1 MALPLIL
8 GLLGSSLGA
17 GTAIGA
23 VGAGALASGVGR
35 FLETGDFEEGLKTGA
50 VSALGGYALQ
60 GALGALGGSKAA
72 ETAVKAGQEAS
83 KATFADKLSAFPK
96 QLQQPYLGS
105 TNTLGGLQAA
115 ASNPITLGQS
125 TIAQAA
131 VKPPQAIKPE
141 EKKTDT
147 RERLAPRRIMRR
159 PPPGYNPNTMGEF
172 DYGVAPN
179 YGVGIVGMRG
189 GGLSNPEKADL
200 DGDGSLSSYERRR
213 GEAIE
218 KSIAEQKGANV
229 GGLQEMSDTVG
240 NMPEAQGS
248 AKIIDNAR
256 RAIAD
261 LEIFTQT
268 FGLRALDDLQ
278 EMMGSDI
285 DLSPM
290 IRGEGDGMSD
300 RIDAEVVDK
309 KSSPKGTGD
318 PLKVANNEYVVA
330 ADVVSDL
337 GNGSS
342 DAGAK
347 KLDDMMKRVR
357 MARHGTDK
365 QPPEVATERLMPA

>member
-17 GTAIGA
+17 GTALGA

-83 KATFADKLSAFPK
+83 KATFAQKLGGFSD
-96 QLQQPYLGS
+96 QLGQDYLGS
-105 TNTLGGLQAA
+105 TNMLGGLQAA
-115 ASNPITLGQS
+115 ASNPVTLGQA
-125 TIAQAA
+125 TLAQAT
-131 VKPPQAIKPE
+131 VKPPQATKPE
-141 EKKTDT
+141 EIKSDT
-147 RERLAPRRIMRR
+147 RERMGPRRIMRR
-159 PPPGYNPNTMGEF
+159 PPVGYRPGFDAEF
-172 DYGVAPN
+172 DYQVAPN
-179 YGVGIVGMRG
+179 YGAGIVGMRG
-189 GGLSNPEKADL
+189 GGLTNPEKADL

-229 GGLQEMSDTVG
+229 GGLQEMSEIVARL
-240 NMPEAQGS
+240 PEAQGS
-248 AKIIDNAR
+248 NKIIDNAR

-268 FGLRALDDLQ
+268 YGLRALENLQ
-278 EMMGSDI
+278 ETMGSDI

-300 RIDAEVVDK
+300 SIDAEVVDK

-330 ADVVSDL
+330 ADVVSDI

-365 QPPEVATERLMPA
+365 QPPEVKTENLLPA

>member
-17 GTAIGA
+17 GTALGA

-83 KATFADKLSAFPK
+83 KATFAQKLGGFSD
-96 QLQQPYLGS
+96 QLGQDYLGS
-105 TNTLGGLQAA
+105 TNMLGGLQAA
-115 ASNPITLGQS
+115 ASNPVTLGQA
-125 TIAQAA
+125 TLAQAT
-131 VKPPQAIKPE
+131 VKPPQATKPE
-141 EKKTDT
+141 EIKSDT
-147 RERLAPRRIMRR
+147 RERMGPRRIMRR
-159 PPPGYNPNTMGEF
+159 PPVGYRPGFDAEF
-172 DYGVAPN
+172 DYQVSPN
-179 YGVGIVGMRG
+179 YGAGIVGMRG
-189 GGLSNPEKADL
+189 GGLTNPEKADL

-229 GGLQEMSDTVG
+229 GGLQEMSEIVAR
-240 NMPEAQGS
+240 MPEAQGS
-248 AKIIDNAR
+248 DKIIDNAR

-268 FGLRALDDLQ
+268 YGLRALENLQ
-278 EMMGSDI
+278 ETMGSDI

-300 RIDAEVVDK
+300 SIDAEVVDK

-330 ADVVSDL
+330 ADVVSDI

-365 QPPEVATERLMPA
+365 QPPEVKTENLLPA